1 MNPNV
6 TTYLDNL
13 SKWQEELTL
22 LRKIVLDCNLTEDY
36 KWMHPCYTYKNK
48 NVIIIHDFKDYCAI
62 SFLKG
67 SLLKDT
73 KGVLIQPTESMQAG
87 RQIRFTHLDEI
98 KNLATIIKQYI
109 FEAIEVEKSGQKVS
123 FKSLE
128 DYKIPTELEEQ
139 FQQNPIFKNAFNN
152 LSKGRQKGYLLHFG
166 KPKQS
171 KTKTARIEKN
181 IQRIID
187 GYGLTDCTCGL
198 SKRKPNCDGSHKQLN
213 T

>member
-73 KGVLIQPTESMQAG
+73 KGVLIQPTENMQAG